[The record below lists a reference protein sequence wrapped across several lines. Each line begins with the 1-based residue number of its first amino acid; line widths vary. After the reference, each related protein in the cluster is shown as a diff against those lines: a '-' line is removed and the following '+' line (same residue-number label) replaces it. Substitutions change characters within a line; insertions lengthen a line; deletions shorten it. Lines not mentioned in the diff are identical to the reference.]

1 MFKGVILFYIILCM
15 LMWIHNGKRVISKG
29 GKLTNTQTEDT
40 YDGQTETVTYAI
52 PPVPEANNGKL
63 L

>member
-1 MFKGVILFYIILCM
+1 
-15 LMWIHNGKRVISKG
+15 VISKG